1 MRAFAPAGFEL
12 KRRASLQSLAAP
24 TDMIE
29 KPAILLLRLKSIG
42 DVVLTLPAVGMV
54 RENFPGHRILFLT
67 ALENAALVRGFSL
80 VDDVLALDRQAFRQ
94 GRWLAGGRNILQLVT
109 RLRREGLSHVL
120 DFQGYGETAILT
132 WLTGAPNRWGLLNRA
147 SRRWAF
153 TKPVERNYGI
163 HLADSNLALGLA
175 AGLRPGVIRNEFR
188 VPEADARA
196 AREFFESVKLE
207 PGRPTLFIQPFTS
220 SPQKNWPLERYLQLA
235 EGWRGRG
242 RQVIFGGGPREGEL
256 LAGARAAGFAVSA
269 GASLLTTA
277 GLMQLSQVTVG
288 GVTGLLHLGVAMGRR
303 VVMLSGHAAQ
313 EMGFPYQHR
322 EWMIGPSNAP
332 IETIELATVAAA
344 CEVALAE
351 VGAA

>member
-1 MRAFAPAGFEL
+1 MP
-12 KRRASLQSLAAP
+12 
-24 TDMIE
+24 E
-29 KPAILLLRLKSIG
+29 KPAILLIRLKSIG
-42 DVVLTLPAVGMV
+42 DVVLTLPAVALV

-67 ALENAALVRGFSL
+67 ATENAALVRGFSD
-80 VDDVLALDRQAFRQ
+80 VDDVLVLDRQAFRE
-94 GRWLAGGRNILQLVT
+94 GRWLAGARNILQLVRRT
-109 RLRREGLSHVL
+109 RREGLTHVL

-132 WLTGAPNRWGLLNRA
+132 WLTGARNRWGLINRA

-153 TKPVERNYGI
+153 TQPVERNYGI

-175 AGLRPGVIRNEFR
+175 AGLRPGAICNEFR
-188 VPEADARA
+188 VPEADVRA
-196 AREFFESVKLE
+196 ARGFFESVKLE

-235 EGWRGRG
+235 ELWRVRG
-242 RQVIFGGGPREGEL
+242 RQVIFGGGPREAEL

-277 GLMQLSQVTVG
+277 GLIQLAQVTVG

-303 VVMLSGHAAQ
+303 VVMVSGNTAY

-322 EWMIGPSNAP
+322 DWMIGPSDAP
-332 IETIELATVAAA
+332 IAAIELATVVAA
-344 CEVALAE
+344 CEAALAE